1 MRYIT
6 KTLRTKY
13 WLPGTN
19 FFEILLEFSISNAK
33 DNDFI
38 VISEKALSTSL
49 GRLIDEGK
57 IVPSFSAKCL
67 AKFWMRKIWGYLIT
81 VIARINRLNTERI
94 RRYPLK
100 DGSAHKQTVLTHCG
114 PIYALKNFS
123 EGGIDVSNLP
133 YKYACLPLTDA
144 QEIAEKIS
152 SLIFEKT
159 RINLIV
165 MITDSDKTFSLKNIH
180 FSSRPT
186 FVKEIYNIGP
196 IAYIIGRFF
205 KMRARSTPIA
215 LSKNIEVED
224 ALRISAI
231 SNKARKFGAGRTVWD
246 VATRFGAK
254 MTEISWDMLNNCEH
268 RPVVIVRK
276 LDE

>member
-100 DGSAHKQTVLTHCG
+100 DGSAHKQTVLT
-114 PIYALKNFS
+114 
-123 EGGIDVSNLP
+123 
-133 YKYACLPLTDA
+133 
-144 QEIAEKIS
+144 
-152 SLIFEKT
+152 
-159 RINLIV
+159 
-165 MITDSDKTFSLKNIH
+165 
-180 FSSRPT
+180 
-186 FVKEIYNIGP
+186 
-196 IAYIIGRFF
+196 
-205 KMRARSTPIA
+205 
-215 LSKNIEVED
+215 
-224 ALRISAI
+224 
-231 SNKARKFGAGRTVWD
+231 
-246 VATRFGAK
+246 
-254 MTEISWDMLNNCEH
+254 
-268 RPVVIVRK
+268 
-276 LDE
+276 